1 MSDASLNFGPDIC
14 AVLYW
19 WVVISSFLE
28 GLKNEKWVF
37 ILKNSNKVW
46 LEMKIWLIEMKVWS
60 EMLLS
65 WVYVIMKERDLVCE
79 LFREDNATRHIFLI
93 YHCQERTVADRK
105 SVALYSKWCLIG
117 QDRVTKHRFNS
128 SGMEN
133 LEVELQAL
141 GRSRRSLISPCI
153 DWAREYTSSQ
163 HVANHKGFVRA
174 WGGETNVEYRL

>member
-1 MSDASLNFGPDIC
+1 
-14 AVLYW
+14 
-19 WVVISSFLE
+19 
-28 GLKNEKWVF
+28 
-37 ILKNSNKVW
+37 
-46 LEMKIWLIEMKVWS
+46 
-60 EMLLS
+60 MLLS

-153 DWAREYTSSQ
+153 D
-163 HVANHKGFVRA
+163 
-174 WGGETNVEYRL
+174 